1 MIHKEFVPRG
11 KCLLPLTLSSVIIAT
26 ADKQRLRAFYHDV
39 LGIPF
44 NAEGK
49 LESAGIV
56 IHPALHSAVQG
67 PPAEPHRVMLTF
79 AVTDIQQ
86 AAAGLLAH
94 GVEFTRLPEQ
104 EHWGGW
110 LATFRD
116 PDGNFLQL
124 IQLVMAH

>member
-1 MIHKEFVPRG
+1 MQE
-11 KCLLPLTLSSVIIAT
+11 LLLGSVIIAT
-26 ADKQRLRAFYHDV
+26 ADKHRLRAFYHDV

-44 NAEGK
+44 NAQGK

-56 IHPALHSAVQG
+56 IHPALHSEIQG

-79 AVTDIQQ
+79 AVTNIQQ
-86 AAAGLLAH
+86 TTTALQAQ
-94 GVEFTRLPEQ
+94 GVAFTRLPAQ

-110 LATFRD
+110 VATFCD

-124 IQLVMAH
+124 IQLVDAS